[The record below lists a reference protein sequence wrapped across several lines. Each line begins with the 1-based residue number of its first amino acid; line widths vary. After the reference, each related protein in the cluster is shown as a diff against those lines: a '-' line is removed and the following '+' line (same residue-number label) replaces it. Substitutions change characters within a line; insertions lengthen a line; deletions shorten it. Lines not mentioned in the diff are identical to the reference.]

1 MGDSN
6 RVFKDEQPEETRG
19 PDPIRGARIS
29 RRSLLNAGGAS
40 MAMVVMSRL
49 GDQTIARSIE
59 LPSTGAQPAAPGF
72 DFLVSVP
79 SPDDGLFAVTQVSAS
94 DATVMSQGLTMA
106 VLSPDHRSAVYG
118 ASSSTTT
125 APPSLTVA
133 QPHGGGYRAWTHHS
147 PALPTSRSF
156 CETCVLSG
164 PSGAVVSCYDT
175 VNVQGYSPAQHGSPG
190 APLYSLTGRTVV
202 VTGPNGT
209 VSLPLPVGANDV
221 MGTEVVPID
230 DTNVAILTSAAVVP
244 RTLTK
249 QPPGTAGPPSGSLCH
264 ILNTATGQITT
275 SAPVNAGPGAAENL
289 SVGNGIVA
297 RLIGGPTI
305 ELLSAS
311 GSPIRYPAPLA
322 ARPRRYVPAGY
333 ANPATGTLTLF
344 DFALGALLNLEL
356 ATGKTQGTSSIPLA
370 VTTAARARR
379 PAADVD
385 TERGQLLLADPSNSK
400 SGVWVVDMASLS
412 VVDRWLSMMPIGD
425 IKVLYGTDRVLVR
438 SPGSSTALLLDHN
451 GQMTGAFE
459 LAGQLV
465 S

>member
-6 RVFKDEQPEETRG
+6 RGFKDEQPEETRG
-19 PDPIRGARIS
+19 TAANGGARIS

-79 SPDDGLFAVTQVSAS
+79 SPADGRFAITQVSAS
-94 DATVMSQGLTMA
+94 DATVVSQDLTTA
-106 VLSPDHRSAVYG
+106 VVSPDRRSAVYG
-118 ASSSTTT
+118 SSHSPTT

-133 QPHGGGYRAWTHHS
+133 QPEGGRFRAWTHHS
-147 PALPTSRSF
+147 PALPSTQSF

-175 VNVQGYSPAQHGSPG
+175 VNVQGQSPAEHGAPG

-209 VSLPLPVGANDV
+209 VSLPLPVGPNDV
-221 MGTEVVPID
+221 MGTEIVPID

-244 RTLTK
+244 RVLTK
-249 QPPGTAGPPSGSLCH
+249 QPQGTGPPSGSVCH
-264 ILNTATGQITT
+264 IINTATGQISS
-275 SAPVNAGPGAAENL
+275 SAPVAAGPGAGENL
-289 SVGNGIVA
+289 SVGNGVVA
-297 RLIGGPTI
+297 RLVGGPSV
-305 ELLSAS
+305 ELIDAS
-311 GSPIRYPAPLA
+311 SSPIRYPAPLA
-322 ARPRRYVPAGY
+322 ARSRRYVPAGY

-344 DFALGALLNLEL
+344 DFAEGALLSLEL
-356 ATGKTQGTSSIPLA
+356 GTGQTRATSSIPLA
-370 VTTAARARR
+370 VTAASRGRR

-385 TERGQLLLADPSNSK
+385 ANRGQLLVADPSNSK

-412 VVDRWLSMMPIGD
+412 VVDRWVSMMPIGD
-425 IKVLYGTDRVLVR
+425 IRVLYGTDRVLVR
-438 SPGSSTALLLDHN
+438 SPGSTTALLLDHN
-451 GQMTGAFE
+451 GQMNGAFE

-465 S
+465 R